1 MLRAFVLLLISAF
14 IFSCTEERIPS
25 VYSGDEYDVI
35 TSSLNLPRKL
45 DNYELVLGEH
55 YLPKGK
61 TFSNLN
67 NYSQFEKQQLNFK
80 ATLGRVLFYDTNL
93 SSDRSVSCASCHK
106 QENAFSDTR
115 AFSDGVSTRA
125 TTRNSLAL
133 ATTLSFK
140 ISYNP
145 VDQSQARAKFSW
157 DDSSANLG
165 MQIRR
170 AFNKDNE
177 MNISDEEL
185 IARVNEQD
193 FYPILFENAFG
204 DQNVTREYITEAI
217 TAFVDAI
224 SATDSKFDEGL
235 EFSSQFSS
243 DNSFYNFTEEENM
256 GKLIYN
262 QHCASC
268 HTDKHNFTVKS
279 TANNGLDLQYTDRGI
294 GGRLNDPSKFGVF
307 KVPFLRNVGITAPY
321 MHDGRF
327 ATLEEVVEHYN
338 SGIQNHQNLSE
349 ELKDESGNPK
359 KLNLKQSE
367 KDALVAY
374 LNTLTDTNLIKDQ
387 RFSDPFK

>member
-243 DNSFYNFTEEENM
+243 DNSFYNFNIL
-256 GKLIYN
+256 KIIIIIY
-262 QHCASC
+262 
-268 HTDKHNFTVKS
+268 
-279 TANNGLDLQYTDRGI
+279 L
-294 GGRLNDPSKFGVF
+294 KFI
-307 KVPFLRNVGITAPY
+307 NY
-321 MHDGRF
+321 
-327 ATLEEVVEHYN
+327 YY
-338 SGIQNHQNLSE
+338 S
-349 ELKDESGNPK
+349 LKC
-359 KLNLKQSE
+359 
-367 KDALVAY
+367 
-374 LNTLTDTNLIKDQ
+374 
-387 RFSDPFK
+387 